1 MKKQKTQ
8 TKYGSVGG
16 QALMEGIMMN
26 GPEGKA
32 MALRMPD
39 GSISVEK
46 KTFNSIKD
54 KNKFFALPMIRGI
67 VNFVEALIF
76 GYRCLMESAEKMLKE
91 LGVRAKKDRNGSR
104 RGRGKYVEARPLDNR
119 SLR

>member
-1 MKKQKTQ
+1 MKKKKTQ

-32 MALRMPD
+32 MALRLPD

-46 KTFNSIKD
+46 KTFTSIKD
-54 KNKFFALPMIRGI
+54 KI
-67 VNFVEALIF
+67 NF
-76 GYRCLMESAEKMLKE
+76 SAF
-91 LGVRAKKDRNGSR
+91 RWYA
-104 RGRGKYVEARPLDNR
+104 A
-119 SLR
+119 

>member
-1 MKKQKTQ
+1 MKKKKTQ

-32 MALRMPD
+32 MALRLPD

-46 KTFNSIKD
+46 KDFYLD
-54 KNKFFALPMIRGI
+54 KR
-67 VNFVEALIF
+67 
-76 GYRCLMESAEKMLKE
+76 
-91 LGVRAKKDRNGSR
+91 
-104 RGRGKYVEARPLDNR
+104 
-119 SLR
+119 